1 MRLTMK
7 KSSPERRAEWLKA
20 CSFKCPDDLREA
32 LDAAAKA
39 TGYNRSELIVLAIR
53 GYFPQ
58 LLDKIRDERVEEIDA
73 VRKSLPK

>member
-20 CSFKCPDDLREA
+20 CSFKCPNDLREA
-32 LDAAAKA
+32 LDKAAQA
-39 TGYNRSELIVLAIR
+39 TGYNLSELIVLAIR
-53 GYFPQ
+53 GYFPTM
-58 LLDKIRDERVEEIDA
+58 LDKIRAERVEEIDS